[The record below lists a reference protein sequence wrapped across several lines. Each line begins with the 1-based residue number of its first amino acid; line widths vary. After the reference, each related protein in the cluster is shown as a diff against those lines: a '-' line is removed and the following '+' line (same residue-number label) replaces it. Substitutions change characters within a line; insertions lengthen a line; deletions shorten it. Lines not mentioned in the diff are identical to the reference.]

1 MNRIELQQLAVDRL
15 LDAKTLLDAGR
26 WSGAYYLAG
35 YAIECALKSCILHC
49 VQRTGI
55 IFEDRK
61 YAQQC
66 WTHNVVDLVA
76 LADLKVLLD
85 IAKRENPGLKSNWTI
100 VETWNEESRYRQM
113 AEETATTLYTAISLP
128 EDGVLSWIKNHW

>member
-1 MNRIELQQLAVDRL
+1 VNRTELQQLAVDRL
-15 LDAKTLLDAGR
+15 HDAKALLDAGR

-35 YAIECALKSCILHC
+35 YAVECALKSCILHY

-66 WTHNVVDLVA
+66 WTHNVADLVT
-76 LADLKVLLD
+76 LADLKVPLD
-85 IAKRENPGLKSNWTI
+85 IAKRDNPGLKSNWTI
-100 VETWNEESRYRQM
+100 VETWSEESRYRQV
-113 AEETATTLYTAISLP
+113 AEETAALLYNAINHP
-128 EDGVLSWIKNHW
+128 EDGVLSWIKSHW